1 MKLENDVSHTDNNHG
16 GKSMGVQEERNV
28 VASREWTQKGRRLSW
43 HWFYFFFLFVG
54 IHKPRLSNNWTLLLV
69 VREEFRCTPWL
80 VVEIEPQ
87 GCHWSGTSKDLR
99 RVCVCSLF
107 LYFDPSIV
115 VLFFG
120 GFSVHTFVAHGV
132 ANELQRGSVHEG
144 SSLNQRWSPVCRVVV
159 RVGVAHWTKGKALTM
174 NKEG

>member
-1 MKLENDVSHTDNNHG
+1 ML
-16 GKSMGVQEERNV
+16 VQRTIIMEESRWVCRRN
-28 VASREWTQKGRRLSW
+28 GMSW
-43 HWFYFFFLFVG
+43 HRGNGPKKGVG
-54 IHKPRLSNNWTLLLV
+54 FRGTDFIFSSFRRDTISRVCPNNWTLLLV

-80 VVEIEPQ
+80 VVGLEPQ

-159 RVGVAHWTKGKALTM
+159 RVGVAHCERKGLTM